1 MTDIQEIRK
10 IKRADLP
17 KVTEFYNSKL
27 GDQDVLRLHITMDN
41 LNVNINIDVL
51 LLHQL

>member
-1 MTDIQEIRK
+1 MTDIQEIPK

-17 KVTEFYNSKL
+17 KVTEFYNPKF
-27 GDQDVLRLHITMDN
+27 GDQDVFRLHIAMDN

-51 LLHQL
+51 LLPQL